1 MLQVPALMPKF
12 GVSKGAGKRY
22 RRIRRRHGVAQQQK
36 VRDRLTGRPG
46 LLNCFFFFLSI
57 DYIGTEVYLLRW
69 VQQTSQHPAYS
80 LKIPL

>member
-36 VRDRLTGRPG
+36 
-46 LLNCFFFFLSI
+46 
-57 DYIGTEVYLLRW
+57 
-69 VQQTSQHPAYS
+69 TSQHPAYS